1 MITLT
6 GKTTNYQVSNESA
19 TVKLSGQLTLSDNED
34 RIVSFNGS
42 FNTIENVYIGNFY
55 YSENENGRVSKNV
68 SDVDITKL
76 SDVESLLDETI
87 VEIKQIN
94 DDNE

>member
-6 GKTTNYQVSNESA
+6 GKTTNYQVSNENA

-42 FNTIENVYIGNFY
+42 FNTTEDGYIGNFY
-55 YSENENGRVSKNV
+55 YSENENGRVNKNI
-68 SDVDITKL
+68 SDVDGTKL
-76 SDVESLLDETI
+76 SSVESLFNETI
-87 VEIKQIN
+87 TEIKQIN